1 MIETKNVLKDINIEI
16 EKGSFTAVLGHN
28 GSGKSTLAKHF
39 NAILL
44 PSGGK
49 VYVKGM
55 DTADENNIFN
65 IRQSAGMVFQNPDNQ
80 MVAAL
85 VEDEVAFAP
94 ENLGVEPKEIRRR
107 VDECLEIVNMTKYA
121 QSSPSKLSGG
131 QKQRVAIASVLAMNP
146 EILILDEPTA
156 MLDPKGRSEVI
167 KTIKMLNE
175 EKDITVVLITHY
187 MDEAAQADR
196 TVVIDDGEIVL
207 DGTPKEVFK
216 NVEKLKS
223 LGLDVPQVTELAY
236 ELRKMG
242 IEISDDVNYIYQQ
255 GMPFE
260 RQALYDVN
268 IEIEDG
274 SLVALIGHTGS
285 GKSTLIQHFNALVK
299 PTSGKIIIN
308 GIDVTAPKADLR
320 LVRKT
325 VGLVFQYPEHQLFEE
340 TVYKDIAFGPKNMGF
355 SDEKIDKRVRE
366 SAALVGLKEKH
377 LMRSPFDL
385 SGGQKRRVAIAGVLA
400 MNPKVLI
407 LDEPTAGLDPK
418 GRDEILATI
427 KKLHEENK
435 EMIIIF
441 VSHSMEDVAKTAE
454 RVIVMNDGHVEMQG
468 TVAEVFAQAE
478 HLQKIGLNVP
488 QVTLLTDKLRLAGYD
503 LPEHIY
509 TVKYA
514 ADAIKKLIGGG
525 GNV

>member
-1 MIETKNVLKDINIEI
+1 MIETKNLSFIYLEEDMESGEIKEEKVLKDINIEI

-242 IEISDDVNYIYQQ
+242 IEISDDV
-255 GMPFE
+255 
-260 RQALYDVN
+260 L
-268 IEIEDG
+268 
-274 SLVALIGHTGS
+274 
-285 GKSTLIQHFNALVK
+285 
-299 PTSGKIIIN
+299 
-308 GIDVTAPKADLR
+308 
-320 LVRKT
+320 T
-325 VGLVFQYPEHQLFEE
+325 V
-340 TVYKDIAFGPKNMGF
+340 
-355 SDEKIDKRVRE
+355 DEC
-366 SAALVGLKEKH
+366 
-377 LMRSPFDL
+377 F
-385 SGGQKRRVAIAGVLA
+385 
-400 MNPKVLI
+400 
-407 LDEPTAGLDPK
+407 
-418 GRDEILATI
+418 DEIIRILGET
-427 KKLHEENK
+427 K
-435 EMIIIF
+435 
-441 VSHSMEDVAKTAE
+441 
-454 RVIVMNDGHVEMQG
+454 R
-468 TVAEVFAQAE
+468 
-478 HLQKIGLNVP
+478 
-488 QVTLLTDKLRLAGYD
+488 
-503 LPEHIY
+503 
-509 TVKYA
+509 
-514 ADAIKKLIGGG
+514 
-525 GNV
+525 

>member
-1 MIETKNVLKDINIEI
+1 MIETKNLSFIYREEDMESGEIKEEKVLKDINIEI
-16 EKGSFTAVLGHN
+16 KKGSFTAVLGHN

-242 IEISDDVNYIYQQ
+242 IEISDDVLTVD
-255 GMPFE
+255 E
-260 RQALYDVN
+260 R
-268 IEIEDG
+268 
-274 SLVALIGHTGS
+274 
-285 GKSTLIQHFNALVK
+285 F
-299 PTSGKIIIN
+299 
-308 GIDVTAPKADLR
+308 
-320 LVRKT
+320 
-325 VGLVFQYPEHQLFEE
+325 
-340 TVYKDIAFGPKNMGF
+340 
-355 SDEKIDKRVRE
+355 
-366 SAALVGLKEKH
+366 
-377 LMRSPFDL
+377 
-385 SGGQKRRVAIAGVLA
+385 
-400 MNPKVLI
+400 
-407 LDEPTAGLDPK
+407 
-418 GRDEILATI
+418 DEIIRILGET
-427 KKLHEENK
+427 K
-435 EMIIIF
+435 
-441 VSHSMEDVAKTAE
+441 
-454 RVIVMNDGHVEMQG
+454 R
-468 TVAEVFAQAE
+468 
-478 HLQKIGLNVP
+478 
-488 QVTLLTDKLRLAGYD
+488 
-503 LPEHIY
+503 
-509 TVKYA
+509 
-514 ADAIKKLIGGG
+514 
-525 GNV
+525 

>member
-1 MIETKNVLKDINIEI
+1 MIETKNLSFIYREEDMESGEIKEQKVLKDINIEI

-242 IEISDDVNYIYQQ
+242 IEISDDV
-255 GMPFE
+255 
-260 RQALYDVN
+260 L
-268 IEIEDG
+268 
-274 SLVALIGHTGS
+274 
-285 GKSTLIQHFNALVK
+285 
-299 PTSGKIIIN
+299 
-308 GIDVTAPKADLR
+308 
-320 LVRKT
+320 T
-325 VGLVFQYPEHQLFEE
+325 V
-340 TVYKDIAFGPKNMGF
+340 
-355 SDEKIDKRVRE
+355 DEC
-366 SAALVGLKEKH
+366 
-377 LMRSPFDL
+377 F
-385 SGGQKRRVAIAGVLA
+385 
-400 MNPKVLI
+400 
-407 LDEPTAGLDPK
+407 
-418 GRDEILATI
+418 DEIIRILGET
-427 KKLHEENK
+427 K
-435 EMIIIF
+435 
-441 VSHSMEDVAKTAE
+441 
-454 RVIVMNDGHVEMQG
+454 R
-468 TVAEVFAQAE
+468 
-478 HLQKIGLNVP
+478 
-488 QVTLLTDKLRLAGYD
+488 
-503 LPEHIY
+503 
-509 TVKYA
+509 
-514 ADAIKKLIGGG
+514 
-525 GNV
+525 

>member
-1 MIETKNVLKDINIEI
+1 MIETKNLSFIYREEDMESGEIKEEKVLKDINIEI

-236 ELRKMG
+236 ELRKME
-242 IEISDDVNYIYQQ
+242 IEISDDV
-255 GMPFE
+255 
-260 RQALYDVN
+260 L
-268 IEIEDG
+268 
-274 SLVALIGHTGS
+274 
-285 GKSTLIQHFNALVK
+285 
-299 PTSGKIIIN
+299 
-308 GIDVTAPKADLR
+308 
-320 LVRKT
+320 T
-325 VGLVFQYPEHQLFEE
+325 V
-340 TVYKDIAFGPKNMGF
+340 
-355 SDEKIDKRVRE
+355 DEC
-366 SAALVGLKEKH
+366 
-377 LMRSPFDL
+377 F
-385 SGGQKRRVAIAGVLA
+385 
-400 MNPKVLI
+400 
-407 LDEPTAGLDPK
+407 
-418 GRDEILATI
+418 DEIIRILGET
-427 KKLHEENK
+427 K
-435 EMIIIF
+435 
-441 VSHSMEDVAKTAE
+441 
-454 RVIVMNDGHVEMQG
+454 R
-468 TVAEVFAQAE
+468 
-478 HLQKIGLNVP
+478 
-488 QVTLLTDKLRLAGYD
+488 
-503 LPEHIY
+503 
-509 TVKYA
+509 
-514 ADAIKKLIGGG
+514 
-525 GNV
+525 

>member
-1 MIETKNVLKDINIEI
+1 MIETKNLSFIYREEDMESGEIKEEKVLKDINIEI

-236 ELRKMG
+236 ELLKMG
-242 IEISDDVNYIYQQ
+242 IEISDDV
-255 GMPFE
+255 
-260 RQALYDVN
+260 L
-268 IEIEDG
+268 
-274 SLVALIGHTGS
+274 
-285 GKSTLIQHFNALVK
+285 
-299 PTSGKIIIN
+299 
-308 GIDVTAPKADLR
+308 
-320 LVRKT
+320 T
-325 VGLVFQYPEHQLFEE
+325 V
-340 TVYKDIAFGPKNMGF
+340 
-355 SDEKIDKRVRE
+355 DEC
-366 SAALVGLKEKH
+366 
-377 LMRSPFDL
+377 F
-385 SGGQKRRVAIAGVLA
+385 
-400 MNPKVLI
+400 
-407 LDEPTAGLDPK
+407 
-418 GRDEILATI
+418 DEIIRILGET
-427 KKLHEENK
+427 K
-435 EMIIIF
+435 
-441 VSHSMEDVAKTAE
+441 
-454 RVIVMNDGHVEMQG
+454 R
-468 TVAEVFAQAE
+468 
-478 HLQKIGLNVP
+478 
-488 QVTLLTDKLRLAGYD
+488 
-503 LPEHIY
+503 
-509 TVKYA
+509 
-514 ADAIKKLIGGG
+514 
-525 GNV
+525 

>member
-1 MIETKNVLKDINIEI
+1 MIETKNLSFIYREEDMESGEIKEEKVLKDINIEI

-65 IRQSAGMVFQNPDNQ
+65 IRQSAGMVFKNPDNQ

-187 MDEAAQADR
+187 MDEAAQAVR

-242 IEISDDVNYIYQQ
+242 IEISDDV
-255 GMPFE
+255 
-260 RQALYDVN
+260 L
-268 IEIEDG
+268 
-274 SLVALIGHTGS
+274 
-285 GKSTLIQHFNALVK
+285 
-299 PTSGKIIIN
+299 
-308 GIDVTAPKADLR
+308 
-320 LVRKT
+320 T
-325 VGLVFQYPEHQLFEE
+325 V
-340 TVYKDIAFGPKNMGF
+340 
-355 SDEKIDKRVRE
+355 DEC
-366 SAALVGLKEKH
+366 
-377 LMRSPFDL
+377 F
-385 SGGQKRRVAIAGVLA
+385 
-400 MNPKVLI
+400 
-407 LDEPTAGLDPK
+407 
-418 GRDEILATI
+418 DEIIRILGET
-427 KKLHEENK
+427 K
-435 EMIIIF
+435 
-441 VSHSMEDVAKTAE
+441 
-454 RVIVMNDGHVEMQG
+454 R
-468 TVAEVFAQAE
+468 
-478 HLQKIGLNVP
+478 
-488 QVTLLTDKLRLAGYD
+488 
-503 LPEHIY
+503 
-509 TVKYA
+509 
-514 ADAIKKLIGGG
+514 
-525 GNV
+525 

>member
-1 MIETKNVLKDINIEI
+1 MIETKNLSFIYREENMESGEIKEEKVLKDINIEI

-242 IEISDDVNYIYQQ
+242 IEISDDV
-255 GMPFE
+255 
-260 RQALYDVN
+260 L
-268 IEIEDG
+268 
-274 SLVALIGHTGS
+274 
-285 GKSTLIQHFNALVK
+285 
-299 PTSGKIIIN
+299 
-308 GIDVTAPKADLR
+308 
-320 LVRKT
+320 T
-325 VGLVFQYPEHQLFEE
+325 V
-340 TVYKDIAFGPKNMGF
+340 
-355 SDEKIDKRVRE
+355 DEC
-366 SAALVGLKEKH
+366 
-377 LMRSPFDL
+377 F
-385 SGGQKRRVAIAGVLA
+385 
-400 MNPKVLI
+400 
-407 LDEPTAGLDPK
+407 
-418 GRDEILATI
+418 DEIIRILGET
-427 KKLHEENK
+427 K
-435 EMIIIF
+435 
-441 VSHSMEDVAKTAE
+441 
-454 RVIVMNDGHVEMQG
+454 R
-468 TVAEVFAQAE
+468 
-478 HLQKIGLNVP
+478 
-488 QVTLLTDKLRLAGYD
+488 
-503 LPEHIY
+503 
-509 TVKYA
+509 
-514 ADAIKKLIGGG
+514 
-525 GNV
+525 